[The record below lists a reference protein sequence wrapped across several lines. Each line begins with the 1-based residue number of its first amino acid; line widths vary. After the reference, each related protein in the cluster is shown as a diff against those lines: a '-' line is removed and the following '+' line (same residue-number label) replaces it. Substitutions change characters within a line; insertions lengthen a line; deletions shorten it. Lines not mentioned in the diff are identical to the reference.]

1 MLSKFRDDQ
10 TNSRGVMDDYIRKK
24 GKTWLGYVDDN
35 FVNTQ
40 RLRQRLTSLES
51 RH

>member
-1 MLSKFRDDQ
+1 
-10 TNSRGVMDDYIRKK
+10 MDDYIRKK